1 LAGGV
6 ALKGSQDWDE
16 RNGVFGMNFEQPRY
30 DVQSSSPFSSQV
42 TFRFKKSVF
51 FYGDLIVSL
60 GSSIEYYGG
69 NKEIHTALFQDKMP
83 ENASPKPAEQD
94 VFRCN
99 DGGALDQTN
108 WGNKAL
114 VTLVDVNGNRYFK
127 IYVFIVI
134 PTINKQSFHICLN
147 INNSVYCY
155 ATNLTMDPRIVQS
168 FKLRKTL
175 QVYGGITWK
184 TRNLIKI

>member
-1 LAGGV
+1 VSVKGFDKFVVDFESSMNPVGNLYGMYSSHGAMLIANSETNLTLKDVDNGWDWRKIPGTTVINVDFSDMRIDSSHHYNPSTDAMAGGV

-60 GSSIEYYGG
+60 GSSIEYSGG

-83 ENASPKPAEQD
+83 AKNASPKPGQPD
-94 VFRCN
+94 VFRQ
-99 DGGALDQTN
+99 L
-108 WGNKAL
+108 
-114 VTLVDVNGNRYFK
+114 
-127 IYVFIVI
+127 
-134 PTINKQSFHICLN
+134 
-147 INNSVYCY
+147 
-155 ATNLTMDPRIVQS
+155 
-168 FKLRKTL
+168 
-175 QVYGGITWK
+175 
-184 TRNLIKI
+184 